1 MPPPSYSNG
10 DPGRLPEL
18 KGGGRAGQNGP
29 IRLSCNEIR
38 KLLARTLLRPLDN
51 LAHILAWSHFR
62 RHHQARAKIS
72 HWRRRG
78 YPHHLQVPL

>member
-1 MPPPSYSNG
+1 M
-10 DPGRLPEL
+10 
-18 KGGGRAGQNGP
+18 GQISL

-38 KLLARTLLRPLDN
+38 KLLARTLLRPLDD

-62 RHHQARAKIS
+62 RHHQAQAKIS

-78 YPHHLQVPL
+78 YPHHLQVPLQY